1 MNKLTL
7 CFICNTFLA
16 FLAFVFAAYFSIV
29 FNIHSSMHFTYI
41 HKLLSKYLLLLRAQ
55 NIDHRMKL
63 RSKRGGTLPFVELN
77 GVEIADSTYIMKEL
91 EKKFEKNLDASLSPE
106 QRNLSHAML
115 TLVENHLVWQLFWW
129 RAKHPEDLIK
139 GYKVNFQ
146 NALGIR
152 LPNSVLNFF
161 FKFSYARKVCG

>member
-1 MNKLTL
+1 
-7 CFICNTFLA
+7 
-16 FLAFVFAAYFSIV
+16 
-29 FNIHSSMHFTYI
+29 
-41 HKLLSKYLLLLRAQ
+41 
-55 NIDHRMKL
+55 MKL

-161 FKFSYARKVCG
+161 FKFSYARKVCVRMQHFSITIFCGWLLINCGRFVFSLFLVS